1 MIHHLNVRVAWHDN
15 RWNGAV
21 CRAPS
26 ANAFCVDLDRIREE
40 RNDAAEDSVAGKAF
54 TDLPPS
60 QLPPCRAEGG
70 AFMNER
76 EWWRVVQHPYQ
87 DSKNAAATHGHL
99 RQTRIRVPPFST
111 FATPFNWMLRSS
123 QEQIEDKLP
132 TPLPPD
138 QQPPFNSA
146 WVFGRERQEALTSLF
161 FDRLA
166 PTKSLVFFYT
176 KSGHPLDESI
186 TRLVVGVGQIA
197 SIAPQVYY
205 ETSGGK
211 SYPVWDRPFSHSIR
225 PGGTDGLLLPYHDYL
240 EPTGDPVEDAR
251 RGDLLSEIA
260 VIPEPSHIMAFSYAG
275 EHGVAD
281 VALSALVRCLEA
293 VRTVRSH
300 GIAPGPWE
308 LREEWLN
315 QQISACWQ
323 DRGAFPG
330 AGAALE
336 ALGMRLG
343 TSLLLELFANGTVK
357 TDADPWPVLDGLLR
371 GKTKPPQKA
380 YEADLNAVR
389 STWQKLEP
397 ERRALLQ
404 LLSRFSLSPSQAYRW
419 FERAE
424 RDKATRG
431 TVDDASILANPY
443 RIVETDLGDAGER
456 PVAIGVVD
464 RGLLPDSTVAAS
476 HPVPEPSVVNS
487 TLDARR
493 VRAAL
498 VTVLRRAAEGGDT
511 LLSQSEALTN
521 LSTLDLSHP
530 CVIPSDWLTGNSD
543 GLAAEVALLS
553 VQTGDHGE
561 GAIPCLQLVELQMR
575 EAKLSSILSKRASKE
590 LPSLKEEWEQLLV
603 RSITNA
609 NGNVDRKSE
618 RHQQALKEQAE
629 ALERVTTRK
638 LGALV
643 GRAGTGKTTV
653 LGALL
658 ESKQLAKDGVLFLAP
673 TGKARVR
680 ITQKTSQT
688 AMTVAQFLYHL
699 GRYDGPRQ
707 RPLFTG
713 KEEYRKEKTV
723 VIDECSMLTLDDL
736 VAVLLALDLAHVQ
749 RILLVGDPNQLP
761 PIGVGRPFAD
771 LVAWLDT
778 AQEKGVPVAG
788 ALARLTVELRTVAG
802 GPSDA
807 LRLAS
812 WYTREQQPID
822 ADRVLSDLELGNPFN
837 DLSICYW
844 RTPEELRQRLNEQLI
859 GRLNLAGSDDVVGF
873 NRAMGLTDQGWVPWE
888 DHDGAE
894 RFQILSPV
902 RMHPHGVHDL
912 NRLIQRKFR
921 GSQLEA
927 AKNPWGL
934 SLGDEEIVWGDKV
947 ILVRNGR
954 MKGWDGKKKETVEE
968 YLANG
973 EIGVAASA
981 QGQAK
986 AKYLNVAYAGR
997 PDVRFGYSR
1006 SRFSEEAA
1014 PLELAY
1020 ALTVHKSQGSEFG
1033 TVFIVLPK
1041 QCRLLT
1047 RELLYTALTRAR
1059 QHLVL
1064 LAEGDNASF
1073 LYDLTK
1079 PERSETARR
1088 NSNLFAAGIRDEA
1101 EGIPYAEHLIHRTL
1115 RGELVRSKSELV
1127 IANHLH
1133 TLGLQYYYERPLE
1146 GVAAPGRLRPDFSF
1160 VDDAGE
1166 IYVWEHLGMLGRP
1179 DYEKSWAWKKNW
1191 YVLNGFVEG
1200 KNLFVTSELDGLDM
1214 GDVDRVARAA
1224 QAALA

>member
-1 MIHHLNVRVAWHDN
+1 
-15 RWNGAV
+15 V

-40 RNDAAEDSVAGKAF
+40 RSDAAEDAIAGIAF
-54 TDLPPS
+54 ADLKPE

-87 DSKNAAATHGHL
+87 EVKSASGTHGHL
-99 RQTRIRVPPFST
+99 RSTRIRVPPYST
-111 FATPFNWMLRSS
+111 FATPFLWMLRDS
-123 QEQIEDKLP
+123 QERIDEGQAS
-132 TPLPPD
+132 PLPPD
-138 QQPPFNSA
+138 EEPPFNSA

-161 FDRLA
+161 FDRLT
-166 PTKSLVFFYT
+166 PSQSLVFFYT

-186 TRLVVGVGQIA
+186 SRLVVGVGQVT
-197 SIAPQVYY
+197 SIAPLQLY
-205 ETSGGK
+205 ETTEGK
-211 SYPVWDRPFSHSIR
+211 SYPVWDRLFSHSIR
-225 PGGTDGLLLPYHDYL
+225 PAGEDGFLLPYYDYL
-240 EPTGDPVEDAR
+240 ASTGDPEEDAR
-251 RGDLLSEIA
+251 RTELLSEIA
-260 VIPEPSHIMAFSYAG
+260 VVPEPSHIMAFSYAG
-275 EHGVAD
+275 EHGSPD
-281 VALSALVRCLEA
+281 VALSTLIRCLEA
-293 VRTVRSH
+293 VRKVRSH
-300 GIAPGPWE
+300 GIASGPWE
-308 LREEWLN
+308 RREEWLN
-315 QQISACWQ
+315 QQIAACWQ

-343 TSLLLELFANGTVK
+343 TCLVLELLAKGTVN
-357 TDADPWPVLDGLLR
+357 AEANPWPVLDRLLG
-371 GKTKPPQKA
+371 GKVKPPQKA
-380 YEADLNAVR
+380 YEADLQAVR
-389 STWQKLEP
+389 ATWQKLGT
-397 ERRALLQ
+397 ERRALLE
-404 LLSRFSLSPSQAYRW
+404 LLSRFSLSPAQASRW
-419 FERAE
+419 FERSE

-443 RIVETDLGDAGER
+443 RIAETDLGDASEH

-464 RGLLPDSTVAAS
+464 RGLLPDSIVAS
-476 HPVPEPSVVNS
+476 KHPVPDPSAVGS
-487 TLDARR
+487 PLDWRR
-493 VRAAL
+493 LRAAL
-498 VTVLRRAAEGGDT
+498 VVVLRRAAEGGDS
-511 LLSQSEALTN
+511 LLSEGEALTR
-521 LSTLDLSHP
+521 LSTLDLAHP
-530 CVIPSDWLTGNSD
+530 CIIPADWLAGN
-543 GLAAEVALLS
+543 AERLEEEIRLLS
-553 VQTGDHGE
+553 VQTGESVDR
-561 GAIPCLQLVELQMR
+561 AVPCLQLKELRAR
-575 EAKLSSILSKRASKE
+575 EEKLSSLLSKRALKE
-590 LPSLKEEWEQLLV
+590 LPSLKEDWETLLV
-603 RSITNA
+603 RAITNA
-609 NGNVDRKSE
+609 KGNVDTKSD
-618 RHQQALKEQAE
+618 RHLQALKEQAE
-629 ALERVTTRK
+629 ALERVTTRR
-638 LGALV
+638 LSALV

-658 ESKQLAKDGVLFLAP
+658 ESEHLAKEGVLFLAP

-699 GRYDGPRQ
+699 GRYDGSRQ
-707 RPLFTG
+707 RPLFDG
-713 KEEYRKEKTV
+713 KELYRKEKTV

-771 LVAWLDT
+771 LVAWLD
-778 AQEKGVPVAG
+778 AAREKVEPAAG
-788 ALARLTVELRTVAG
+788 ALARLTVELRTAAG
-802 GPSDA
+802 GPSDT

-812 WYTREQQPID
+812 WYTREQQLID
-822 ADRVLSDLELGNPFN
+822 ADRVLSDLELGNTFN

-844 RTPEELRQRLNEQLI
+844 RTPEELRQRLNEQLRA
-859 GRLNLAGSDDVVGF
+859 RLDVKGPDDVKGF
-873 NRAMGLTDQGWVPWE
+873 NRALGLTEEGWVPFD

-902 RMHPHGVHDL
+902 RLHPHGVHDL
-912 NRLIQRKFR
+912 NRLLQRQFR
-921 GSQLEA
+921 AVQLKA

-934 SLGDEEIVWGDKV
+934 SLGDEDIVWGDKV

-973 EIGVAASA
+973 EIGVAAPA
-981 QGQAK
+981 QGK
-986 AKYLNVAYAGR
+986 AKSTFLNVAFAGR

-1006 SRFSEEAA
+1006 NRFSGDAA

-1033 TVFIVLPK
+1033 VVFVVVPK

-1064 LAEGDNASF
+1064 LVEGENASF

-1101 EGIPYAEHLIHRTL
+1101 EGVPYADHLIHRTL

-1127 IANHLH
+1127 IANYLH
-1133 TLGLQYYYERPLE
+1133 HMGIAYQYERPFDGE
-1146 GVAAPGRLRPDFSF
+1146 GARGRLRPDFSI
-1160 VDDAGE
+1160 VDDAGDV
-1166 IYVWEHLGMLGRP
+1166 YLWEHLGMLDRP
-1179 DYEKSWAWKKNW
+1179 EYKSSWEWKKAW
-1191 YVLNGFVEG
+1191 YASNGYVEG
-1200 KNLFVTSELDGLDM
+1200 RNLFTTSEEGGLDM
-1214 GDVDRVARAA
+1214 SKIALVADELKAR
-1224 QAALA
+1224 LS